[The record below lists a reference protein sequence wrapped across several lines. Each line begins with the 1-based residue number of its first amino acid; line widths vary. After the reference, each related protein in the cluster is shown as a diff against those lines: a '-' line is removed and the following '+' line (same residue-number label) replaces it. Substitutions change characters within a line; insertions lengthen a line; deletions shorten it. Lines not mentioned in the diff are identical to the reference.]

1 MADRRHWCV
10 GVFCLGRAGLTM
22 PRKLN
27 LNPPRARILAALDD
41 HPGQYLA
48 VETIAQL
55 AGFEGKS
62 RNALPGYITHL
73 IDNLTIERKR
83 VANPAKG
90 GRTEV
95 WGYRRKQAEDATLRA
110 PSHPWQERRALAID
124 PASIALAR
132 PPRGDLARAPSL
144 SNDAYQAKVQP

>member
-1 MADRRHWCV
+1 
-10 GVFCLGRAGLTM
+10 M
-22 PRKLN
+22 PRKLT
-27 LNPPRARILAALDD
+27 PTSPQTRILAALDA
-41 HPGQYLA
+41 HPDEYLA
-48 VETIAQL
+48 VETIARM
-55 AGFEGKS
+55 GKFEGKS

-73 IDNLTIERKR
+73 IDSLTIERRR
-83 VANPAKG
+83 VPNPAKG

-132 PPRGDLARAPSL
+132 PPRGDLARVPSL
-144 SNDAYQAKVQP
+144 SNDDYQAKVQA